1 MVLFAVSMRHSVR
14 RDPHHSPAPSPSSS
28 HSPSSSLTDI
38 SIGPGALDSAL
49 SSHKPIEVKGP
60 GGKATIIHAQY
71 NTPIGIYSQD
81 AIMDVIAGQT
91 QGKGH
96 DAG

>member
-1 MVLFAVSMRHSVR
+1 MVCPG
-14 RDPHHSPAPSPSSS
+14 RDVTLLTVPAPSRSSS
-28 HSPSSSLTDI
+28 HSPSSSLTDV
-38 SIGPGALDSAL
+38 SVGPLDSAL

-71 NTPIGIYSQD
+71 NTPIGIYSQK

-91 QGKGH
+91 QGKGP